1 MVKYTIEYS
10 KENTKDYT
18 INLNESLW
26 DGKSDDE
33 MVYLSDFLDE
43 LPQGCVFLKGVTGC
57 GATTLALRDHSNS
70 IIALPTRNTVM
81 SKWVKRDDLSK
92 EIISYDNTVLPIYAG
107 LNDSKDHLFN
117 YINKNIIF
125 NEPIKIVC
133 TYDQLEKVVMR
144 LRGYIKEGEDYVVD
158 DDGICKNVGI
168 KYEDFNFRLYIDEI
182 HQVLE
187 DYKYPSRRENMRGL
201 LRVIKFFP
209 NVTCMT
215 ATPLEKKYFFDEIKD
230 LPVVK
235 VNYDGFFAKN
245 PHYEDFKRKVILK
258 KCGYLAPA
266 VIKIVKDH
274 LENKAYGNAHIFVNS
289 VDFIAQKILKPIME
303 ESDDITLFKRNIR
316 VVCGDSETNEKKI
329 RKAVASLYKDDE
341 ILKDAKNINKA
352 LEIDNAI
359 MEKMRAYA
367 YYGDFVSSINS
378 PTKRI
383 NFYTKTAWLGADIFD
398 KSGQIYII
406 SDGAKRHTMADIST
420 AYIQILGR
428 IRDSRNNKVIHLYS
442 ENRYLSDDE
451 NEQTAFEQDLISRE
465 ESREDFK
472 NSYNILKTERARKI
486 FVEQMQEEL
495 ESSVYLTCN
504 KDGQLVYDKY
514 LQWNDEIS
522 FKVVNGQ
529 YRNGANLAKSIIKNG
544 WDVSTDIDSA
554 AEKLIKKNYQRINF
568 KKVFEEYV
576 SLQKGS
582 LQSLFPDTKAMI
594 EVLED
599 KEEYLRDAYLLL
611 GEDLVR
617 ALGYKRREIAKE
629 VELRRQA
636 TLSKEIKESFKEY
649 ISIGEIYSKEQID
662 RIISHIMTKLKIKK
676 TIKIGDYYMIE
687 SIVQWKNNKSQRV
700 NRIVGYL

>member
-1 MVKYTIEYS
+1 MNNYTIEYS
-10 KENTKDYT
+10 KENPKDYT

-43 LPQGCVFLKGVTGC
+43 LPKGCIFLKGVTGC
-57 GATTLALRDHSNS
+57 GATTLALRDYSNS

-81 SKWVKRDDLSK
+81 SKWVKRDEVTK
-92 EIISYDNTVLPIYAG
+92 EIISYDNNVLPIYAG
-107 LNDSKDHLFN
+107 LNDTKDNLFN
-117 YINKNIIF
+117 YINLRVTF
-125 NEPIKIVC
+125 NDPIKIVC

-144 LRGYIKEGEDYVVD
+144 LRGFKKEEDKYVTD
-158 DDGICKNVGI
+158 EDSICKMLHI
-168 KYEDFNFRLYIDEI
+168 CYDDFDFRLYIDEV

-201 LRVIKFFP
+201 LRVIKYFP

-235 VNYDGFFAKN
+235 VNYDGFFAMN

-274 LENKAYGNAHIFVNS
+274 LDNKAFGNAHIFVNS
-289 VDFIAQKILKPIME
+289 VDFIAQKVLKPIME
-303 ESDDITLFKRNIR
+303 ESDDITLFKDNIR

-329 RKAVASLYKDDE
+329 RKAVSSLYKDGE
-341 ILKDAKNINKA
+341 ILKDAKNVNKA

-398 KSGQIYII
+398 QSGQIYII

-451 NEQTAFEQDLISRE
+451 NEQTAFEQDLINRE

-472 NSYNILKTERARKI
+472 NSYNILRTERARKI
-486 FVEQMQEEL
+486 FIEQMQEEL

-504 KDGQLVYDKY
+504 KEGQLVYDKY

-522 FKVVNGQ
+522 FKIVNGQ

-544 WDVSTDIDSA
+544 WDVSTDIDST
-554 AEKLIKKNYQRINF
+554 AEKLIKKNYQRISF
-568 KKVFEEYV
+568 KKVFDEYV
-576 SLQKGS
+576 CLQRGS
-582 LQSLFPDTKAMI
+582 VQSLFPDTKSMI

-599 KEEYLRDAYLLL
+599 KEEYLHDAYFLL
-611 GEDLVR
+611 GEEMVK
-617 ALGYKRREIAKE
+617 ALGYKRREIMKAIELKRNANYAKQIKDLLKQNISTDVLYTKE
-629 VELRRQA
+629 EIDKVINFIVTKLNLKKAIKITDYYLVE
-636 TLSKEIKESFKEY
+636 
-649 ISIGEIYSKEQID
+649 SILVKRNNKVI
-662 RIISHIMTKLKIKK
+662 RMTKI
-676 TIKIGDYYMIE
+676 I
-687 SIVQWKNNKSQRV
+687 
-700 NRIVGYL
+700 GYL

>member
-1 MVKYTIEYS
+1 MANYSIQYS
-10 KENTKDYT
+10 KENSKDYT
-18 INLNESLW
+18 ITLDECLW
-26 DGKSDDE
+26 EGKDDNE

-43 LPQGCVFLKGVTGC
+43 LPKGCVFLKGVTGC
-57 GATTLALRDHSNS
+57 GATTLALRDVSNC

-81 SKWVKRDDLSK
+81 SKWVRRDDITK
-92 EIISYDNTVLPIYAG
+92 EIISYDNSVLPIYAG
-107 LNDSKDHLFN
+107 LNDTKDHLFN
-117 YINKNIIF
+117 YINIRVTF
-125 NEPIKIVC
+125 NDPIKIVC

-144 LRGYIKEGEDYVVD
+144 LRGYMKVSDEYVEDED
-158 DDGICKNVGI
+158 SICKMASI
-168 KYEDFNFRLYIDEI
+168 KYDNLNFRLYIDEI

-187 DYKYPSRRENMRGL
+187 DYKYPERRENMRGL
-201 LRVIKFFP
+201 LRVIKYFP

-235 VNYDGFFAKN
+235 VDYDGFFSKN
-245 PHYEDFKRKVILK
+245 PNYEDFKRRVVLK

-274 LENKAYGNAHIFVNS
+274 LENKAFGNAHIFVNS

-303 ESDDITLFKRNIR
+303 ESDDVTLFKDNIR
-316 VVCGDSETNEKKI
+316 VVCGDTETNEKKI
-329 RKAVASLYKDDE
+329 RKAVSSLYKDGE
-341 ILKDAKNINKA
+341 LLKDAKNVNKA
-352 LEIDNAI
+352 LAIDEAI
-359 MEKMRAYA
+359 MEKMRTYA
-367 YYGDFVSSINS
+367 YFGDYVSSINS

-398 KSGQIYII
+398 QSGQIYII

-442 ENRYLSDDE
+442 ENRYLSDSE
-451 NEQTAFEQDLISRE
+451 EGELTAFEEDMENRE
-465 ESREDFK
+465 ENREDFLHAFSKLK
-472 NSYNILKTERARKI
+472 NKKESKQFFNLA
-486 FVEQMQEEL
+486 VL
-495 ESSVYLTCN
+495 ESSVYLAMN
-504 KDGQLVYDKY
+504 KDGELQYDKY

-522 FKVVNGQ
+522 YKIVNGQ

-544 WDVSTDIDSA
+544 WEVSNDIDSE
-554 AEKLIKKNYQRINF
+554 AEKLIKKNYQRISF

-576 SLQKGS
+576 SLQRGS
-582 LQSLFPDTKAMI
+582 VQSLFPDLPSMI
-594 EVLED
+594 AVLEE
-599 KEEYLRDAYLLL
+599 KEEYLHDAYFLL
-611 GEDLVR
+611 GEEMVQ

-636 TLSKEIKESFKEY
+636 NMSKEIKESLKEH
-649 ISIGEIYSKEQID
+649 ILIGEIYTKEQID
-662 RIISHIMTKLKIKK
+662 KIITHIMTKLKIKK